1 MEDPMLLFQA
11 NKKPIKR
18 IKRAKEVKANRVG
31 FIQMR
36 NWYKQAQSINKND
49 STQEFTEEAESKR
62 VFIPRKI
69 EYKQKFKKPDFVA
82 NARDVFNLDM
92 PVFFNQL
99 DKTEADPKFVSL
111 INRTEN
117 ELNNKITQEID
128 NK

>member
-69 EYKQKFKKPDFVA
+69 EYKHKFKKPDFVA

>member
-18 IKRAKEVKANRVG
+18 IKRAKEAKANRVG